1 MAEHRPFSVPNP
13 TPLSR
18 WAPLALW
25 GAFLCLA
32 AFYLLYVTPR
42 RGVLF
47 SDEAW
52 YLYNAVRA
60 LHHGEIG
67 SYLPQ
72 APAHLFNAFFMLFLG
87 DGYLPQ
93 RYAFILCNLAAALVL
108 LAGVGGGNPDFRR
121 SLPLGLGCV
130 LVAGLSSVINY
141 QNGPGLFLSLGLGL
155 FFLGDRAAGVARTA
169 ASPKAW
175 TLSVAAGFFLAASVM
190 TNLTVAPGLALI
202 CLGLLWRAWRT
213 KSSFRAVCP
222 LACGLFLALMLG
234 AYAASLG
241 LDRLFHVP
249 KGHAFLYGRLG
260 EIVLLAVAWPVL
272 WGIWVGVAAFFGSR
286 GRRTDPVRWGLWL
299 LVSAAAA
306 LLAKS
311 LIVAAGG
318 RAAFPLDLLP
328 TLNPVI
334 LLPHFAYALLCLG
347 LLRGGGQGEAAKAVW
362 TRALL
367 ATLAMLLYWAQ
378 QTFYSEIFVTF
389 SMIFLSGFM
398 MALGLLLLSLPA
410 PRRSARGMAGA
421 SVLAAL
427 VFVAG
432 SLGYL
437 ETGGWTGETRLS
449 GKKAAM
455 DNHRLRGLLESPE
468 RAGMLAA
475 IERAYV
481 EAGCRDKALLA
492 FNNASLLHYVLDHP
506 APPGLSYIPQ
516 PIYFESE
523 IRAVLEG
530 NKPWCVLYSASYRRP
545 GTAEREEAFMRYLAS
560 RAAERRVLGEGSPGH
575 PYTDFVLF
583 TGPAPSDSPVAARPG
598 PEQGPALGDPR
609 RPRDEPALP

>member
-1 MAEHRPFSVPNP
+1 MAEHRPYSVLGPA
-13 TPLSR
+13 PLSR
-18 WAPLALW
+18 WTSLASW
-25 GAFLCLA
+25 GAFLGLA
-32 AFYLLYVTPR
+32 AFYILYVTPR

-87 DGYLPQ
+87 DGYLAQ
-93 RYAFILCNLAAALVL
+93 RYVFIMCNLAAALVL
-108 LAGVGGGNPDFRR
+108 LAGVGAGDPGFRR

-155 FFLGDRAAGVARTA
+155 FFLGDRAAAGRPA
-169 ASPKAW
+169 ASIKAW
-175 TLSVAAGFFLAASVM
+175 ILSVAAGFFLAASAM
-190 TNLTVAPGLALI
+190 ANLTVAPGLALI

-213 KSSFRAVCP
+213 RRPFRAVCP

-234 AYAASLG
+234 AYAAALG

-249 KGHAFLYGRLG
+249 KGHAFLYGRMG
-260 EIVLLAVAWPVL
+260 EIMLLAATWPVL

-286 GRRTDPVRWGLWL
+286 GRRSDPVRWGLWL

-306 LLAKS
+306 LLAKA

-347 LLRGGGQGEAAKAVW
+347 LLRGGGQAGTAGAVW
-362 TRALL
+362 ARALL
-367 ATLAMLLYWAQ
+367 TTLAMLLYWAQ

-398 MALGLLLLSLPA
+398 MALGLLLLSVPA
-410 PRRSARGMAGA
+410 PRGNGRGMAGA

-427 VFVAG
+427 VFVVG

-449 GKKAAM
+449 GPKVAL
-455 DNHRLRGLLESPE
+455 DNPRLRGLLESPE

-475 IERAYV
+475 IERAYIA
-481 EAGCRDKALLA
+481 AGCRDKALVA

-516 PIYFESE
+516 PIYFDQE

-530 NKPWCVLYSASYRRP
+530 KAAWCVLYSASYRRP
-545 GTAEREEAFMRYLAS
+545 GTAEREESFMRYLAS

-583 TGPAPSDSPVAARPG
+583 TGPAASDSPDPARQG
-598 PEQGPALGDPR
+598 PEQGPARGDAE